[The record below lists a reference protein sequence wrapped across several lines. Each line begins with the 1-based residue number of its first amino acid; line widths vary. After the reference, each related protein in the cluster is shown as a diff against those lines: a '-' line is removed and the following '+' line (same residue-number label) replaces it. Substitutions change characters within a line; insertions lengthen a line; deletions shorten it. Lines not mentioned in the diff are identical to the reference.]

1 MASSSTESKSWPD
14 QAPIRI
20 RDGGFVAG
28 LLQGVEIMED
38 ELVIVIDGV
47 SVLLPGDMEGRIRGL
62 VGEEVVVA
70 RVDGQWRAA
79 ILGAG
84 RRRCES

>member
-1 MASSSTESKSWPD
+1 MASSSTESKWWPD

-28 LLQGVEIMED
+28 LLQGGEIMED

-47 SVLLPGDMEGRIRGL
+47 SVLLPGDLAGRIRGM
-62 VGEEVVVA
+62 VGQEVVVA

-84 RRRCES
+84 RRNE